1 MRTVVVLL
9 LLIARVAS
17 AHQSSTKYLD
27 VTITGD
33 RAELALRFVPSD
45 VTEPM
50 KLRPDAKP
58 TAKAAASSTGVP
70 AYVERWVA
78 VRGCTAGNG
87 TGSVAED
94 GFIAVTWTVTCPDEI
109 HELVLDFTPF
119 FSLDPK
125 MEMFV
130 HPQDSDDSLRVIA
143 AAPSL
148 TLTLEG
154 SPITDGALGALS
166 VERLA
171 FAVLIVLVGA
181 LAVRYVRATAIL
193 LAAYS
198 LATLI
203 GAVTGVTGLTR
214 VTLDPLLGDAL
225 IAATILYAGVEV
237 IARPDWR
244 WRTATFAAFGVVHG
258 IVHNSRAASIS
269 SILIFNIAASL
280 VTGALAFAVL
290 LPLIRLAVA
299 RIGQRRVVVAVAA
312 LATTCGIVWFV
323 ERAFG
328 T

>member
-1 MRTVVVLL
+1 MTICVRTVVVVVW

-58 TAKAAASSTGVP
+58 TAKAAASSPGVP
-70 AYVERWVA
+70 PYVERWVS
-78 VRGCTAGNG
+78 VRGCTAGTG
-87 TGSVAED
+87 TGSVADD
-94 GFIAVTWTVTCPDEI
+94 GFIAVTWTVTCPDAI

-130 HPQDSDDSLRVIA
+130 HPQGSDDSLRVIA

-148 TLTLEG
+148 TLTLDG
-154 SPITDGALGALS
+154 SPITDGALGALAI
-166 VERLA
+166 ERLA

-181 LAVRYVRATAIL
+181 LAARYVRATAIL

-203 GAVTGVTGLTR
+203 GALTGVI
-214 VTLDPLLGDAL
+214 LDAMLGDAL
-225 IAATILYAGVEV
+225 VAATIIYAAIEV
-237 IARPDWR
+237 ISRPDWR

-258 IVHNSRAASIS
+258 IVLTRRAASLS
-269 SILIFNIAASL
+269 SILIFNIAASV

-290 LPLIRLAVA
+290 LPLIRLLVA
-299 RIGQRRVVVAVAA
+299 RIGQRHVVVAVAA
-312 LATTCGIVWFV
+312 LVTTCGIVWFV

>member
-1 MRTVVVLL
+1 MRYVVVL

-58 TAKAAASSTGVP
+58 TAKAAASSPGVP

-87 TGSVAED
+87 VGSVADD
-94 GFIAVTWTVTCPDEI
+94 GFIAVTWAVTCPDAI

-130 HPQDSDDSLRVIA
+130 HPQGSDDSLRVIA

-148 TLTLEG
+148 T
-154 SPITDGALGALS
+154 
-166 VERLA
+166 
-171 FAVLIVLVGA
+171 
-181 LAVRYVRATAIL
+181 
-193 LAAYS
+193 
-198 LATLI
+198 
-203 GAVTGVTGLTR
+203 
-214 VTLDPLLGDAL
+214 
-225 IAATILYAGVEV
+225 
-237 IARPDWR
+237 
-244 WRTATFAAFGVVHG
+244 
-258 IVHNSRAASIS
+258 
-269 SILIFNIAASL
+269 
-280 VTGALAFAVL
+280 
-290 LPLIRLAVA
+290 
-299 RIGQRRVVVAVAA
+299 
-312 LATTCGIVWFV
+312 
-323 ERAFG
+323 
-328 T
+328 

>member
-1 MRTVVVLL
+1 MRYVVLL

-33 RAELALRFVPSD
+33 RAALALRFVPSD

-58 TAKAAASSTGVP
+58 TAQAAAASPGVP

-78 VRGCTAGNG
+78 VRGCTAANG
-87 TGSVAED
+87 VGSVAED
-94 GFIAVTWTVTCPDEI
+94 GFVAVTWTVTCPDPI
-109 HELVLDFTPF
+109 RELVLDFTPF

-130 HPQDSDDSLRVIA
+130 HPQGSDDSLRVIA

-148 TLTLEG
+148 TLTVDG
-154 SPITDGALGALS
+154 SFTDGVLS
-166 VERLA
+166 IERLA

-181 LAVRYVRATAIL
+181 LAQRYIRATAIL
-193 LAAYS
+193 LGAYS

-203 GAVTGVTGLTR
+203 GSVTGI
-214 VTLDPLLGDAL
+214 TLDPMLGDAL
-225 IAATILYAGVEV
+225 VAATIVYAGIEV
-237 IARPDWR
+237 ISRPDWR

-258 IVHNSRAASIS
+258 IAHDGRATS
-269 SILIFNIAASL
+269 SLVASL
-280 VTGALAFAVL
+280 VIGALAFAVL
-290 LPLIRLAVA
+290 LPLIRLLVA
-299 RIGQRRVVVAVAA
+299 RIGQRRVIIVVAA
-312 LATTCGIVWFV
+312 LVTTCGIVWFV

>member
-1 MRTVVVLL
+1 VRYVVLL

-33 RAELALRFVPSD
+33 RVELALRFVPSD

-58 TAKAAASSTGVP
+58 TAQAAAASLGVAP
-70 AYVERWVA
+70 YVERWVA
-78 VRGCTAGNG
+78 VRGCT
-87 TGSVAED
+87 TGSGTSSVADD
-94 GFIAVTWTVTCPDEI
+94 GFVAVTWTVTCPDTI
-109 HELVLDFTPF
+109 RELVLDFTPF

-130 HPQDSDDSLRVIA
+130 HPQGSDDSLRVIA

-148 TLTLEG
+148 TLTLDG
-154 SPITDGALGALS
+154 SPFTDGVLGALS
-166 VERLA
+166 IERLT

-181 LAVRYVRATAIL
+181 LAQRYVRATAIL
-193 LAAYS
+193 LGAYS

-203 GAVTGVTGLTR
+203 GAVTGVT
-214 VTLDPLLGDAL
+214 LDAMLGDAL
-225 IAATILYAGVEV
+225 VAATIIYAGVEV
-237 IARPDWR
+237 VSRPDWR
-244 WRTATFAAFGVVHG
+244 WRTATFAAFGAVHG
-258 IVHNSRAASIS
+258 IVLTNGAASLS

-290 LPLIRLAVA
+290 LPLIRLLVA
-299 RIGQRRVVVAVAA
+299 RIGQRRVVVVVSA
-312 LATTCGIVWFV
+312 LVTTCGIVWFV

>member
-1 MRTVVVLL
+1 VRFVVVL

-58 TAKAAASSTGVP
+58 TAQAAAASPGVP

-87 TGSVAED
+87 AGSVAED
-94 GFIAVTWTVTCPDEI
+94 GFVAVTWAVTCPASI

-130 HPQDSDDSLRVIA
+130 HPQGSDDSLRVIA

-148 TLTLEG
+148 TLTLDG
-154 SPITDGALGALS
+154 SPITEGALDVLS
-166 VERLA
+166 IERLA

-181 LAVRYVRATAIL
+181 LAKRYVRATAIL
-193 LAAYS
+193 LGAYS
-198 LATLI
+198 LATLV
-203 GAVTGVTGLTR
+203 GSLSG
-214 VTLDPLLGDAL
+214 VTLDAMLGDAL
-225 IAATILYAGVEV
+225 VAATIIYAGVE
-237 IARPDWR
+237 IISRPDWR

-258 IVHNSRAASIS
+258 IAHGSHAASLS
-269 SILIFNIAASL
+269 SILIFNITASL

-290 LPLIRLAVA
+290 LPLIRLLVA
-299 RIGQRRVVVAVAA
+299 RLGQHRVVVTVSA
-312 LATTCGIVWFV
+312 LVTTSGLVWFV

>member
-1 MRTVVVLL
+1 VRHVVLLL

-33 RAELALRFVPSD
+33 RALLALRFVPSD

-58 TAKAAASSTGVP
+58 TAQAAATSPGVP

-87 TGSVAED
+87 AGSVAED
-94 GFIAVTWTVTCPDEI
+94 GFVAVTWTVTCPDSI
-109 HELVLDFTPF
+109 RELVLDFTPF

-130 HPQDSDDSLRVIA
+130 HPQGSDDSLRVIA

-148 TLTLEG
+148 TLTLDR
-154 SPITDGALGALS
+154 SPFTEGALDAFS
-166 VERLA
+166 IERLA
-171 FAVLIVLVGA
+171 FVVLIVLVGA
-181 LAVRYVRATAIL
+181 LAQHYVRATAIL

-198 LATLI
+198 LATLL
-203 GAVTGVTGLTR
+203 GVLTG

-225 IAATILYAGVEV
+225 VAATIVYAGVE
-237 IARPDWR
+237 IISRPDWR

-258 IVHNSRAASIS
+258 IAHNRVTPLS
-269 SILIFNIAASL
+269 SIVAS
-280 VTGALAFAVL
+280 VITGALAFAVL
-290 LPLIRLAVA
+290 LPLIRLAVP
-299 RIGQRRVVVAVAA
+299 RLGRRRVVVTVAA
-312 LATTCGIVWFV
+312 LVTTCGIVWFV
-323 ERAFG
+323 GRAFG

>member
-1 MRTVVVLL
+1 VRTVVLL

-27 VTITGD
+27 VTIIGD

-58 TAKAAASSTGVP
+58 TAKAAAASPGVP

-94 GFIAVTWTVTCPDEI
+94 GFVAVTWTVTCPDAI

-119 FSLDPK
+119 FSLDSK

-130 HPQDSDDSLRVIA
+130 HPQGSDDSLRVTA

-148 TLTLEG
+148 TLTLDG
-154 SPITDGALGALS
+154 SPFIDGALDALAI
-166 VERLA
+166 ERLA
-171 FAVLIVLVGA
+171 FVVLIVLVGA
-181 LAVRYVRATAIL
+181 LAPRYLRATAIL
-193 LAAYS
+193 LATYS

-203 GAVTGVTGLTR
+203 GAVTGVTG
-214 VTLDPLLGDAL
+214 VALDPMLGDAL
-225 IAATILYAGVEV
+225 VAATILYAGVEV
-237 IARPDWR
+237 ISRPDWR

-258 IVHNSRAASIS
+258 IVHNSRGASIS
-269 SILIFNIAASL
+269 SILIFNLAASL
-280 VTGALAFAVL
+280 VTGVLAFAVL
-290 LPLIRLAVA
+290 LPLIRVAVA
-299 RIGQRRVVVAVAA
+299 RIGQRPVVVAVAA
-312 LATTCGIVWFV
+312 LVTTSSIVWFV

>member
-1 MRTVVVLL
+1 MTHGVRYVVLL

-27 VTITGD
+27 VTITGE

-58 TAKAAASSTGVP
+58 TVQATAASPGVP

-78 VRGCTAGNG
+78 VRGCTAGTG
-87 TGSVAED
+87 AGSVAEG
-94 GFIAVTWTVTCPDEI
+94 GFVAVTWTVTCPEAI
-109 HELVLDFTPF
+109 RELVLDFTPF

-130 HPQDSDDSLRVIA
+130 HPQGSDDSLRVIA

-148 TLTLEG
+148 TLTLDR
-154 SPITDGALGALS
+154 SSISDALS
-166 VERLA
+166 IDRLA

-181 LAVRYVRATAIL
+181 LAQRYLRATAIL
-193 LAAYS
+193 LGVYA
-198 LATLI
+198 LASLI
-203 GAVTGVTGLTR
+203 GALSG
-214 VTLDPLLGDAL
+214 VTLDPMLGDAL
-225 IAATILYAGVEV
+225 VAATIIYAGVE
-237 IARPDWR
+237 IISRPDWR

-258 IVHNSRAASIS
+258 IVHNSRATPLSN
-269 SILIFNIAASL
+269 LVASL
-280 VTGALAFAVL
+280 VTGAVAFAVV

-299 RIGQRRVVVAVAA
+299 RIGQRRVVVTVAA
-312 LATTCGIVWFV
+312 VVTTCGIVWFV